1 MQFNKLMLK
10 QNLSELKTL
19 LTTPTGLTGLL
30 LNIGH
35 AIDHMFL
42 LIFAVAVSSIAL
54 DFGFSSW
61 EDLMPYSVGA
71 FVFFGLGALPAG
83 RLGDLYGRRILMAIF
98 FFGMGVTSILVSL
111 SQNPW

>member
-1 MQFNKLMLK
+1 MQFNKLILK
-10 QNLSELKTL
+10 QSLSDLKTL
-19 LTTPTGLTGLL
+19 LTTPSGLTGLL

-42 LIFAVAVSSIAL
+42 LIFAVAVSSIAV